1 MGATAAAK
9 AARKARRMAK
19 AEAEVAESAMD
30 LEEEFD
36 PSILGLASNEVMEEA
51 AKDHKDAT
59 GETGETMATEVAAE
73 KAIPV
78 AIKLVDPCSDL
89 LRTLRESSARRV
101 TPIRQS
107 DPIEWDLMLE
117 VLEEEKLDEKLDE
130 KLVQRLLLTTD
141 QMPALIMMKGL
152 EDELEDKL
160 DDQMENRTPEMEA
173 YAIEPTSDE
182 VEVNPKPNIDVEQS
196 EESAH
201 TPPEVKSND
210 FAIDGSN
217 HTSVDPP
224 QVGDDSSLDTRTAAL
239 SLPDPTLDLNLSAD
253 LTEDEGSTVLTDFH
267 TDTET
272 VSTFHEGGKTSS
284 ANRASQNRSSQKPKL
299 ILRKMRV
306 RVPNSRYS
314 RVRYRLSRA
323 IDSVEDPLTCS
334 IDAETSSE
342 REDGNASDAA
352 PVEFKPTPP
361 TFLNDFH
368 SQFGPEQYEALI
380 QKAKEYSTTG
390 SLLPDH
396 VRDLIPALDDL
407 SSAITMA
414 NSIRRH
420 LDLPT
425 LKMVKSNR
433 IQILRTAAKT
443 RESLYLSLITSLS
456 LPLAPSPVQ
465 GTDTDNETD
474 GTDDERVKISL
485 TPTNLE
491 FMQKTLPQV
500 FPGEKSQ
507 IKKFL
512 AEAGPG
518 AYGEKGGKVA
528 WTGGVGR
535 VVGAEGG
542 FRGKRQDGDVH
553 VFVDQ

>member
-19 AEAEVAESAMD
+19 AEAEAAEEAMD

-36 PSILGLASNEVMEEA
+36 PSILGLASNEAEEEVLKNSEEA
-51 AKDHKDAT
+51 PGVTIVEKEAVEEAT
-59 GETGETMATEVAAE
+59 PL
-73 KAIPV
+73 AIE
-78 AIKLVDPCSDL
+78 LVDPCSDL

-101 TPIRQS
+101 ADIRQS
-107 DPIEWDLMLE
+107 DPIEWDLKLE
-117 VLEEEKLDEKLDE
+117 VVEEQKLDEKLD
-130 KLVQRLLLTTD
+130 QRLLLTTD
-141 QMPALIMMKGL
+141 QMPESIVMKGL
-152 EDELEDKL
+152 NYELRSKL
-160 DDQMENRTPEMEA
+160 DDKMEDRIPDMEA
-173 YAIEPTSDE
+173 IAIEPTSGE
-182 VEVNPKPNIDVEQS
+182 VEIIPTPIIDIEQS

-217 HTSVDPP
+217 HTSVDSP
-224 QVGDDSSLDTRTAAL
+224 QVDDDSSLDTRIAAL
-239 SLPDPTLDLNLSAD
+239 PLPDPTLDLNLPAD

-272 VSTFHEGGKTSS
+272 VSTFHEGGETST
-284 ANRASQNRSSQKPKL
+284 ANRPSQDKPSPKPKL

-314 RVRYRLSRA
+314 RVRYRLSKA
-323 IDSVEDPLTCS
+323 IDGVEDPATGS
-334 IDAETSSE
+334 TNVDTSSE
-342 REDGNASDAA
+342 REDGNASDVA
-352 PVEFKPTPP
+352 PVEVKPTPP

-390 SLLPDH
+390 TLLPDH

-456 LPLAPSPVQ
+456 LPLAPSPAQ

-474 GTDDERVKISL
+474 RTDDERVKISL
-485 TPTNLE
+485 TPTNLDV
-491 FMQKTLPQV
+491 MQKTLPQV
-500 FPGEKSQ
+500 FPGEKGQ

>member
-19 AEAEVAESAMD
+19 AEAEAVEVAMV

-36 PSILGLASNEVMEEA
+36 PSILGLASSEVKEEVG
-51 AKDHKDAT
+51 KDSKDAN
-59 GETGETMATEVAAE
+59 GEITATEAATEV
-73 KAIPV
+73 AIPV
-78 AIKLVDPCSDL
+78 AIEFVDPCSDL

-101 TPIRQS
+101 AEIRQS
-107 DPIEWDLMLE
+107 DPIAWDL
-117 VLEEEKLDEKLDE
+117 KLDEKLDE
-130 KLVQRLLLTTD
+130 RPFPTD
-141 QMPALIMMKGL
+141 QMPESIVMKGL
-152 EDELEDKL
+152 NDELENKL
-160 DDQMENRTPEMEA
+160 DDKMEDRIPDMEA
-173 YAIEPTSDE
+173 IAIEPTSDE
-182 VEVNPKPNIDVEQS
+182 AEVHPTPNIDIEQS
-196 EESAH
+196 EESAR

-210 FAIDGSN
+210 FAVDGSN
-217 HTSVDPP
+217 HINVDPP
-224 QVGDDSSLDTRTAAL
+224 QAGEHSSLDTRTAAL
-239 SLPDPTLDLNLSAD
+239 SLPDSTLDLNLSAD

-272 VSTFHEGGKTSS
+272 VSTFHEGGETST
-284 ANRASQNRSSQKPKL
+284 ANRPSQDKSSQKPKL

-323 IDSVEDPLTCS
+323 IDGVEDPVTGSTNVDTS
-334 IDAETSSE
+334 IE
-342 REDGNASDAA
+342 REDDNASDVA

-390 SLLPDH
+390 TLLPDH

-456 LPLAPSPVQ
+456 LPLAPSPAQ

-491 FMQKTLPQV
+491 VMQKTLPQV

-507 IKKFL
+507 MKKFL

-553 VFVDQ
+553 VFVDQCVP